1 MKAQNNSILFA
12 ISLLLSGCASDNYS
26 LYVETQRSVNRD
38 YTMTQL
44 AQISALVEI
53 VKTSDD
59 ANVRIQAIQALKEIQ
74 QNKPNPIEQSKS
86 WFQR

>member
-26 LYVETQRSVNRD
+26 LYVETQRAVNRD